1 MNTKIKNFI
10 ATLLLAIPLSFVLPW
25 WSVMLAALTASL
37 LVPLEKV
44 AVFFIPF
51 CAILLFW
58 SGYCFVLSNANDFVL
73 AKKIATLLNLGGN
86 PYLLIIA
93 TGTIGGIAAGI
104 SAMLGKE
111 LLAFS
116 KNI

>member
-10 ATLLLAIPLSFVLPW
+10 ATLLLAVPLSFVLPW
-25 WSVMLAALTASL
+25 WSVMLAAFIASVL
-37 LVPLEKV
+37 FPLEKGV
-44 AVFFIPF
+44 TFFTPF

-58 SGYCFVLSNANDFVL
+58 GVHAFLLSSANDFVL
-73 AKKIATLLNLGGN
+73 AKKIATLLNLGGS

-93 TGTIGGIAAGI
+93 TGTIGGLAAGI

-111 LLAFS
+111 LLAFM
-116 KNI
+116 KN

>member
-25 WSVMLAALTASL
+25 WSVMLAAFIASL
-37 LVPLEKV
+37 LIPLEKG
-44 AVFFIPF
+44 ATFFTPF

-58 SGYCFVLSNANDFVL
+58 GSYAFVLSSVNDFVL
-73 AKKIATLLNLGGN
+73 AKKIATLLYLDGN
-86 PYLLIIA
+86 PYLLMVA
-93 TGTIGGIAAGI
+93 TGTIGGLIAGI

-111 LLAFS
+111 LLALM
-116 KNI
+116 KN